1 VSGST
6 PTDAATAQFERVL
19 QRLPFRLRT
28 VVGRLLDQWPGRIGL
43 GVAATSIR
51 IELFDRSMT
60 IAAQFFTSVFPI
72 LIVLASW
79 LGSGGTQLADA
90 LAVPDETEEVLEKA
104 LGSTPDY
111 ATFGVVG
118 TLIVLAS
125 ATSLSRALTRAF
137 AAIWDQPRPH
147 IKLTSAWR
155 WLTVVLALALA
166 ILTARA
172 LSRFVSD
179 IPPPTLWEASA
190 TFSFDVLIGVF
201 IPWLLMAGQVS
212 PRRLLPGA
220 LVFAAVMI
228 FVRPASGAWLPRAL
242 ELSADRYGAIGVAFT
257 YLAWLYVVS
266 FCFLAANVLGKVLAM
281 DPGWLGRLI
290 RGEAPSGTSVSV
302 S

>member
-1 VSGST
+1 VSGSS
-6 PTDAATAQFERVL
+6 PTESAAAQYERAL
-19 QRLPFRLRT
+19 QRLPLRVRA
-28 VVGRLLDQWPGRIGL
+28 VVEGLLDQWPGRIGL

-79 LGSGGTQLADA
+79 FGSGGPQLADA
-90 LAVPDETEEVLEKA
+90 LAVPDETEEILEQA
-104 LGSTPDY
+104 LGTSPDY
-111 ATFGVVG
+111 ATFGILG

-137 AAIWDQPRPH
+137 AAIWDLPRPH

-155 WLTVVLALALA
+155 WLAVVLALALA
-166 ILTARA
+166 LVTARA

-179 IPPPTLWEASA
+179 IPPPTLWETTA
-190 TFSFDVLIGVF
+190 TFSFDVAIGVF
-201 IPWLLMAGQVS
+201 VPWLLMAGQVS
-212 PRRLLPGA
+212 PRRILPGA
-220 LVFAAVMI
+220 LVFASVMI

-266 FCFLAANVLGKVLAM
+266 FCFLAASVLGKVLAM
-281 DPGWLGRLI
+281 DPGWLGRRI
-290 RGEAPSGTSVSV
+290 RGEAPL
-302 S
+302 